1 MENKIKVL
9 VVVDAQNDF
18 ITGTLAN
25 KDAQK
30 AVPNIVDKILSFDGD
45 AIYLTMDTH
54 FKNYLDTSEGKKL
67 PVEHCI
73 VNTIG
78 WRIEDSIYQAV
89 LEKAKQG
96 CEIKYIRKN
105 TFGSVDP
112 VYTEDVETTTTL
124 KDAVL
129 NLEKERTFQYIKN
142 NGYIDY
148 IPMDIEM
155 CGFMSD
161 ICVVSNALILK
172 AYTHNFAEI
181 TVDSKCCAGVT
192 PEKHEAALEV
202 MRSCQINVIV

>member
-9 VVVDAQNDF
+9 VIVDGQNDF

-54 FKNYLDTSEGKKL
+54 YFDYLNTFEGKKL
-67 PVEHCI
+67 PVEHCM

-78 WRIEDSIYQAV
+78 WRIEESIYQAV

-148 IPMDIEM
+148 IPMEIEM
-155 CGFMSD
+155 CGFCTD
-161 ICVVSNALILK
+161 ICVISNALILK

-192 PEKHEAALEV
+192 PEKHKAALEV
-202 MRSCQINVIV
+202 MKSCQINII

>member
-54 FKNYLDTSEGKKL
+54 YFDYHKTREGNKL
-67 PVEHCI
+67 PVEHCL

-112 VYTEDVETTTTL
+112 VYGEDVESATTL

-129 NLEKERTFQYIKN
+129 NLEKERTFQHIKN

-148 IPMDIEM
+148 IPMEIEM
-155 CGFMSD
+155 CGFCTD

-172 AYTHNFAEI
+172 AYTYYFAEI

-202 MRSCQINVIV
+202 MKSCQINII

>member
-1 MENKIKVL
+1 MKDKIKVL
-9 VVVDAQNDF
+9 VVVDVQNDF

-30 AVPNIVDKILSFDGD
+30 AVPNIVDKILKFNGD

-54 FKNYLDTSEGKKL
+54 YFDYNKTKEGKKL
-67 PVEHCI
+67 PVEHCLI
-73 VNTIG
+73 NTDG

-112 VYTEDVETTTTL
+112 VYTEDTESTTTL
-124 KDAVL
+124 KDAIL
-129 NLEKERTFQYIKN
+129 NLEKNNTFQYIKN
-142 NGYIDY
+142 NRYIDY
-148 IPMDIEM
+148 IPMEIEI
-155 CGFMSD
+155 CGFCTD

-172 AYTHNFAEI
+172 AYTYNFAEI
-181 TVDSKCCAGVT
+181 TVDNKCCAGVT

-202 MRSCQINVIV
+202 MRSCQINVI

>member
-1 MENKIKVL
+1 MKDKIKVL

-18 ITGTLAN
+18 ITGALAN
-25 KDAQK
+25 KDAQN
-30 AVPNIVDKILSFDGD
+30 AVPNIVDKILAFDGD
-45 AIYLTMDTH
+45 TIYLTMDTH
-54 FKNYLDTSEGKKL
+54 YFDYLNTSEGKKL

-105 TFGSVDP
+105 TFGSVNP

-124 KDAVL
+124 KDAIL
-129 NLEKERTFQYIKN
+129 NLEKTQTFKHLKN
-142 NGYIDY
+142 DGYIDNV
-148 IPMDIEM
+148 PMEIEM
-155 CGFMSD
+155 CGFCTD

-172 AYTHNFAEI
+172 AHTHYFAEI

-202 MRSCQINVIV
+202 MRSCQINVI

>member
-54 FKNYLDTSEGKKL
+54 YDNYLINSEGKKL

-112 VYTEDVETTTTL
+112 VYAEDIKTVTTL
-124 KDAVL
+124 KDAIL
-129 NLEKERTFQYIKN
+129 NLEKTQTFKHLQSI
-142 NGYIDY
+142 GYIDNV
-148 IPMDIEM
+148 PMEIEM
-155 CGFMSD
+155 CGFCTD

-202 MRSCQINVIV
+202 MRSCQINVI

>member
-1 MENKIKVL
+1 MKDKIKVL

-25 KDAQK
+25 IDAQK
-30 AVPNIVDKILSFDGD
+30 AVPNIVDKILAFDGN

-54 FKNYLDTSEGKKL
+54 YFDYHRTSEGNKL
-67 PVEHCI
+67 PIEHCL
-73 VNTIG
+73 VNTVG

-89 LEKAKQG
+89 LVKAKQG

-105 TFGSVDP
+105 TFGSVNP
-112 VYTEDVETTTTL
+112 VYNEDVETTTTL
-124 KDAVL
+124 KDAIL
-129 NLEKERTFQYIKN
+129 NLEKTQTFEYLKN
-142 NGYIDY
+142 DGYIDY
-148 IPMDIEM
+148 VPMEIEM
-155 CGFMSD
+155 CGFCTD

-172 AYTHNFAEI
+172 AYTYNFAEI

-202 MRSCQINVIV
+202 MKSCQINVN

>member
-9 VVVDAQNDF
+9 AVIDVQNDF

-30 AVPNIVDKILSFDGD
+30 AVPHIVDKILAFDGD
-45 AIYLTMDTH
+45 AIYLTLDTH
-54 FKNYLDTSEGKKL
+54 YFDYLKSSEGKKL
-67 PVEHCI
+67 PVEHCLI
-73 VNTIG
+73 NTDG
-78 WRIEDSIYQAV
+78 WKIEDSIYQAV

-112 VYTEDVETTTTL
+112 VYVDDIESTTTL
-124 KDAVL
+124 KDAIL
-129 NLEKERTFQYIKN
+129 KLEKERTFQYIKD

-148 IPMDIEM
+148 IPMEIEM
-155 CGFMSD
+155 CGFCTD
-161 ICVVSNALILK
+161 ICVISNALILK
-172 AYTHNFAEI
+172 AYTHYFAEI

-192 PEKHEAALEV
+192 SEKHEAALEV
-202 MRSCQINVIV
+202 MRSCQINVK

>member
-9 VVVDAQNDF
+9 ILIDCQVDF

-30 AVPNIVDKILSFDGD
+30 AVPNIVDKILSFDGN

-54 FKNYLDTSEGKKL
+54 YFDYHKTLEGNKL
-67 PVEHCI
+67 PIEHCL

-148 IPMDIEM
+148 VPMEIEI
-155 CGFMSD
+155 CGFISD
-161 ICVVSNALILK
+161 ICVLHNAIILK
-172 AYTHNFAEI
+172 AYTYNFAEI
-181 TVDSKCCAGVT
+181 TVDSNCCAGST
-192 PEKHEAALEV
+192 IENHNKAMDLLKIG
-202 MRSCQINVIV
+202 QINVI

>member
-9 VVVDAQNDF
+9 IVVDAQNDF

-25 KDAQK
+25 KDAQN
-30 AVPNIVDKILSFDGD
+30 AIPNIVDKILSFDGD

-54 FKNYLDTSEGKKL
+54 YFDYLNTSEGKKL
-67 PVEHCI
+67 PIEHCI

-124 KDAVL
+124 KDAIL
-129 NLEKERTFQYIKN
+129 NLEKTQTFKHFKSD
-142 NGYIDY
+142 GYIDY
-148 IPMDIEM
+148 VPMEIEM
-155 CGFMSD
+155 CGFCTD

-202 MRSCQINVIV
+202 MRSCQINII

>member
-1 MENKIKVL
+1 MKDKIKVL
-9 VVVDAQNDF
+9 ILIDCQVDF

-30 AVPNIVDKILSFDGD
+30 AIPNIVDKILAFDGD

-54 FKNYLDTSEGKKL
+54 YFDYHKTSEGNKL
-67 PVEHCI
+67 PIMHCL
-73 VNTIG
+73 VNSEG
-78 WRIEDSIYQAV
+78 WRIEESIYQAV

-112 VYTEDVETTTTL
+112 VYAEDIKTATTL

-129 NLEKERTFQYIKN
+129 NLEKDRVFQYIKD

-148 IPMDIEM
+148 IPMEIEM
-155 CGFMSD
+155 CGFVSD

-172 AYTHNFAEI
+172 AYTYNFAEI

-202 MRSCQINVIV
+202 MKSCQINVI

>member
-54 FKNYLDTSEGKKL
+54 YFDYHKTAEGNKL
-67 PVEHCI
+67 PIEHCL

-112 VYTEDVETTTTL
+112 VYTEDDESRTTL

-148 IPMDIEM
+148 IPMEIEM
-155 CGFMSD
+155 CGFCTD
-161 ICVVSNALILK
+161 ICVISNVLILK
-172 AYTHNFAEI
+172 AYTYNFAEI
-181 TVDSKCCAGVT
+181 TINSKCCAGVT

-202 MRSCQINVIV
+202 MRSCQINIS